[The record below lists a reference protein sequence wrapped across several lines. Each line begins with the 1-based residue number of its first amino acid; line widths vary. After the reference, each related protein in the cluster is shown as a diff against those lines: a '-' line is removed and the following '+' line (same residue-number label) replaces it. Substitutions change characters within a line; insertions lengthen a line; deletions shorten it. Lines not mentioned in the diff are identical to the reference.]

1 MKFKFASI
9 LIVASQA
16 VQGVSGDSGVPIESI
31 DALQISPLAPRGG
44 VLMVQLVTESNGD
57 GWPSELDVTFEDGT
71 IQKGLV
77 GWIEKN
83 KNTAAWTIN
92 PLIIRPITQSDNTL
106 LVHPKDVTTG
116 PVLLF
121 ELPVHGFGNISFGGT
136 TLSPRWIDLPTS
148 LPDFGITT
156 SEAKIKLLPES
167 NDDLPEWNA
176 LEYWRWTLVASKRNK
191 ITPSPPHDSE
201 VEKLA
206 ALQGAYLWRFGFDR
220 LARSSRAV
228 AATCRDL
235 LTNTVFDGEHEYAC
249 WVVQPHSLQD
259 LLSILHDTSIS
270 SRQLATRA
278 LRWAEVQRLYLQWL
292 ERVYGENVTLAIAN
306 PTLEPIVASIRWQ
319 DKTDIP
325 IAVEVPA
332 SETLRAEIARPP
344 VIDHSVFGPVSPE
357 SQLQWMSVSIGIQSQ
372 SFPIVTADVVALP
385 PNVQFSMLHPLWNL
399 QSVQQGIPT
408 PVTPDARTSVQLRRV
423 FGVWELFF
431 QCNGIS
437 GRGVLSNS
445 ITSINQVRGVEAV
458 SIICPESESLIVIT
472 PSSQQIESGMKI
484 HRTIN
489 VDGWSIR
496 VELPAT
502 WVENEQLS
510 FSVAR
515 THGNTNHVETA
526 PLPCLPWNINP
537 SPIVV
542 DVSEWDR
549 IIQIPTS
556 N

>member
-1 MKFKFASI
+1 
-9 LIVASQA
+9 
-16 VQGVSGDSGVPIESI
+16 
-31 DALQISPLAPRGG
+31 
-44 VLMVQLVTESNGD
+44 
-57 GWPSELDVTFEDGT
+57 
-71 IQKGLV
+71 
-77 GWIEKN
+77 
-83 KNTAAWTIN
+83 
-92 PLIIRPITQSDNTL
+92 
-106 LVHPKDVTTG
+106 
-116 PVLLF
+116 
-121 ELPVHGFGNISFGGT
+121 
-136 TLSPRWIDLPTS
+136 
-148 LPDFGITT
+148 
-156 SEAKIKLLPES
+156 
-167 NDDLPEWNA
+167 
-176 LEYWRWTLVASKRNK
+176 
-191 ITPSPPHDSE
+191 
-201 VEKLA
+201 
-206 ALQGAYLWRFGFDR
+206 
-220 LARSSRAV
+220 
-228 AATCRDL
+228 
-235 LTNTVFDGEHEYAC
+235 
-249 WVVQPHSLQD
+249 
-259 LLSILHDTSIS
+259 
-270 SRQLATRA
+270 
-278 LRWAEVQRLYLQWL
+278 
-292 ERVYGENVTLAIAN
+292 
-306 PTLEPIVASIRWQ
+306 
-319 DKTDIP
+319 
-325 IAVEVPA
+325 
-332 SETLRAEIARPP
+332 
-344 VIDHSVFGPVSPE
+344 
-357 SQLQWMSVSIGIQSQ
+357 
-372 SFPIVTADVVALP
+372 
-385 PNVQFSMLHPLWNL
+385 LHPLWNL